1 MLAVVNLQRHKV
13 VRCVQFYWARS
24 YFSITERC
32 LQKKKKKK
40 NSVWPSSTLKAVD
53 LEYHLSLLV
62 ARVVRSWF
70 KSLQSFS
77 TYMYA

>member
-24 YFSITERC
+24 YFSKTERC

-53 LEYHLSLLV
+53 LEYRLSLLV

-77 TYMYA
+77 TCMYA